1 MKGYI
6 KELPNFI
13 ELSFVKDLASK
24 ILTEEWYNMPDP
36 FALHNFTDQ
45 MVIIAE
51 DNITLNMIRNQYPK
65 LAPTLKLMKCSKGSW
80 LTHVDK
86 HRVSAVNIPVFNC
99 DHTKVTRFFT
109 GGQEVDSIEGSFGE
123 IYREWKSNEYLTYIK
138 DADNL
143 FDHILTVPTLV
154 NTSKP
159 HNIINTSDSIRVM
172 LSWEYQDTFETAEAD
187 FERI

>member
-1 MKGYI
+1 MNFNI
-6 KELPNFI
+6 RETLSLPMR
-13 ELSFVKDLASK
+13 L
-24 ILTEEWYNMPDP
+24 
-36 FALHNFTDQ
+36 
-45 MVIIAE
+45 
-51 DNITLNMIRNQYPK
+51 DNITNTKKAI
-65 LAPTLKLMKCSKGSW
+65 S
-80 LTHVDK
+80 
-86 HRVSAVNIPVFNC
+86 NC